1 MSLDWLRTAKNS
13 FGCLKMGLRA
23 HDSGIL
29 VNINNN
35 IKIDPH
41 LGDVDDSNITSYE
54 ITYCSCFC

>member
-13 FGCLKMGLRA
+13 CLKMGLRA